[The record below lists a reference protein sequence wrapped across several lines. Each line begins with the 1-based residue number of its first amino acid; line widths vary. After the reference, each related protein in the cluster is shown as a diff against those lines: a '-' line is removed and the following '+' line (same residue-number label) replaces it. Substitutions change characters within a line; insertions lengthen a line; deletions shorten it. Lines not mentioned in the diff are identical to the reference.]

1 MNEENITLSLE
12 GKKIDPDKTVEK
24 FSQVGFTKEI
34 MANFDKMKFDLMT
47 PIQKYV
53 LPIISLGNDVIGC
66 SQTGSG
72 KTIAFLSPIVNK
84 MMKDGPPED
93 NEGYPSSPVGLILIP
108 TRELA
113 EQIYREGRKLL
124 HNTGIQI
131 TKIYGGVP
139 HDGQLREL
147 RDGTDILV
155 ATPGRLIDF
164 LNSKMISLKMVKYF
178 ILDEAD
184 RILDLGFSEQL
195 NQISF
200 NYGKNIFR
208 NIKNFL
214 V

>member
-12 GKKIDPDKTVEK
+12 GKTVTPDTTLEK
-24 FSQVGFTKEI
+24 FSQVGFSKEI

-53 LPIISLGNDVIGC
+53 LPVIAQGNDVIGC

-84 MMKDGPPED
+84 MMKDGPPKE
-93 NEGYPSSPVGLILIP
+93 NSEYPSSPIALILIP

-139 HDGQLREL
+139 HDSQLREL

-164 LNSKMISLKMVKYF
+164 LGSKMISLKMIKYL

-184 RILDLGFSEQL
+184 RILDLGFTEQL
-195 NQISF
+195 NNISHNFGTLNFQIF
-200 NYGKNIFR
+200 FYF
-208 NIKNFL
+208 
-214 V
+214 